1 MSARVKICGVSTVDV
16 LEAAASEGASDVGLV
31 FFPRSPRNVSAEEAA
46 SLSAAAPA
54 DVTVVGLFVDPPDET
69 LESVLS
75 VARLDLLQLHGS
87 ESPERVAEIRRR
99 TGKPAMK
106 AIKVAGPDDIEAAR
120 RYDGIADRLLF
131 DAKAPSTEGRYMPG
145 GNALTF
151 DWRMLAGLN
160 WPCPWMLSGGLTP
173 ETVAE
178 AIRTSGAPGVD
189 VSSGVESAPGVKDT
203 SLIAAFIRAAEGA

>member
-1 MSARVKICGVSTVDV
+1 MSPRVKICGVSTVDV
-16 LEAAASEGASDVGLV
+16 LEAAVSEGASDVGLV
-31 FFPRSPRNVSAEEAA
+31 FFPRSPRNVSAEQAA
-46 SLSAAAPA
+46 ALSAAAPD

-69 LESVLS
+69 LERVLS

-87 ESPERVAEIRRR
+87 ESPERVAAIRRR

-106 AIKVAGPDDIEAAR
+106 AIKVAEPDDIAAAR

-151 DWRMLAGLN
+151 DWRMLAGLD

>member
-1 MSARVKICGVSTVDV
+1 MTTRVKICGVSTAGV
-16 LEAAASEGASDVGLV
+16 LEAAVAEGASEVGLV

-46 SLSAAAPA
+46 ALAAAAPA
-54 DVTVVGLFVDPPDET
+54 GITVVGLFVDPTDEA

-75 VARLDLLQLHGS
+75 VARLDLLQLHGN

-106 AIKVAGPDDIEAAR
+106 AIKVGDPDDIEAAR

-131 DAKAPSTEGRYMPG
+131 DAKAPSTEGRFMPG

-151 DWRMLAGLN
+151 DWRMLAGLD

-173 ETVAE
+173 DTVAE

-189 VSSGVESAPGVKDT
+189 VSSGVESAPGIKDT
-203 SLIAAFIRAAEGA
+203 SLIAAFIRAAAGA

>member
-1 MSARVKICGVSTVDV
+1 MSPRVKICGVSTVDV
-16 LEAAASEGASDVGLV
+16 LEAAVSEGASDVGLV

-46 SLSAAAPA
+46 ALSAAAPA
-54 DVTVVGLFVDPPDET
+54 EITVVGLFVDPPDET
-69 LESVLS
+69 LERVLS

-87 ESPERVAEIRRR
+87 ESPERVAAIRRR

-106 AIKVAGPDDIEAAR
+106 AIKVAGPDDIAAAR

-151 DWRMLAGLN
+151 DWRMLAGLD

>member
-1 MSARVKICGVSTVDV
+1 MTTRVKICGVSTAGV
-16 LEAAASEGASDVGLV
+16 LEAAVAEGASEVGLV
-31 FFPRSPRNVSAEEAA
+31 FFPRSPRNVSAREAA
-46 SLSAAAPA
+46 ALSAAAPA
-54 DVTVVGLFVDPPDET
+54 GITVVGLFVDPTDEA

-75 VARLDLLQLHGS
+75 VARLDLLQLHGN

-106 AIKVAGPDDIEAAR
+106 AIKVADPDDIEAAR
-120 RYDGIADRLLF
+120 RYDGVADRLLF
-131 DAKAPSTEGRYMPG
+131 DAKAPSTEGRFMPG

-151 DWRMLAGLN
+151 DWRMLAGLD

-189 VSSGVESAPGVKDT
+189 VSSGVESAPGVKDA

>member
-16 LEAAASEGASDVGLV
+16 LEAAVSQGASDVGLV

-46 SLSAAAPA
+46 ALSAAAPA
-54 DVTVVGLFVDPPDET
+54 EITVVGLFVDPPDET

-151 DWRMLAGLN
+151 DWRMLAGLD

>member
-1 MSARVKICGVSTVDV
+1 MSPRVKICGVSTVDV
-16 LEAAASEGASDVGLV
+16 LEAAVSEGASDVGLV
-31 FFPRSPRNVSAEEAA
+31 FFPRSPRNVSAEQAA
-46 SLSAAAPA
+46 ALSAAAPA
-54 DVTVVGLFVDPPDET
+54 EITVVGLFVDPPDET
-69 LESVLS
+69 LERVLS

-87 ESPERVAEIRRR
+87 ESPERVAAIRRR

-106 AIKVAGPDDIEAAR
+106 AIKVAGHDDIAAAR

-151 DWRMLAGLN
+151 DWRMLAGLD

-203 SLIAAFIRAAEGA
+203 SLIAAFIRAAQGA

>member
-1 MSARVKICGVSTVDV
+1 MSPRVKICGVSTVDV
-16 LEAAASEGASDVGLV
+16 LEAAVSEGASDVGLV
-31 FFPRSPRNVSAEEAA
+31 FFPRSPRNVSAEQAA
-46 SLSAAAPA
+46 ALSAAAPD

-87 ESPERVAEIRRR
+87 ESPERVAAIRRR

-106 AIKVAGPDDIEAAR
+106 AIKVAGPDDIAAAR

-151 DWRMLAGLN
+151 DWRMLAGLD

-173 ETVAE
+173 ETVAD

>member
-1 MSARVKICGVSTVDV
+1 MSPRVKICGVSTVDV
-16 LEAAASEGASDVGLV
+16 LEAAVSEGASDVGLV
-31 FFPRSPRNVSAEEAA
+31 FFPRSPRNVSAEQAA
-46 SLSAAAPA
+46 ALSAAAPA

-69 LESVLS
+69 LERVLS

-87 ESPERVAEIRRR
+87 ESPERVAAIRRR

-106 AIKVAGPDDIEAAR
+106 AIKVAGPDDIAAAR

-151 DWRMLAGLN
+151 DWRMLAGLD

>member
-1 MSARVKICGVSTVDV
+1 MTTRVKICGVSTAGV
-16 LEAAASEGASDVGLV
+16 LEAAVAEGASEVGLV

-46 SLSAAAPA
+46 ALAAAAPA
-54 DVTVVGLFVDPPDET
+54 GITVVGLFVDPTDEA

-75 VARLDLLQLHGS
+75 VARLDLLQLHGN
-87 ESPERVAEIRRR
+87 ESPERVAEIRQR

-106 AIKVAGPDDIEAAR
+106 AIKVGDPDDIEAAR

-131 DAKAPSTEGRYMPG
+131 DAKAPSTEGRFMPG

-151 DWRMLAGLN
+151 DWRMLAGLD

-173 ETVAE
+173 DTVAE

-189 VSSGVESAPGVKDT
+189 VSSGVESAPGIKDT
-203 SLIAAFIRAAEGA
+203 SLIAAFIRAAAGA